1 MFPQDAFEWIKQTFN
16 HIKRYLKTIVIVL
29 LVSFVSS
36 IICRNPFSSN
46 FPQLKEGDIAS
57 RTITTPVNL
66 KIVDAELTEKK
77 RDAAVNQ
84 VLVVY
89 DFDPDAKSTLLEK
102 LRKASALLAGSGSL
116 TLDHQRALFEETL
129 SLKLTDNQWQLLKNP
144 HSLSAL
150 RKLMGQ
156 IMRDLG
162 SSWIVD
168 DSIPPEHNEIT
179 LIDIRSAEEF
189 RVSKKAYERKISL
202 LSDIRDFVRSSDK
215 YTLSDI
221 PGLSEKQ
228 KEELRI
234 LATNLLEIDL
244 SFNQSE
250 TKARKDEAV
259 KKVDPVWIEISAGQT
274 IIAEGEKA
282 ERRHILILDTLR
294 EKNNRLFDLKI
305 AFQFGLFIFTLIFL
319 FYLVGRTNFRKF
331 RLSMRDQWVIGAF
344 FLASLGIIAFLS
356 HLFEAAKHQTIFGPS
371 LIFLLPLAFA
381 GMTLRL
387 FTSMEITNFIVVIFS
402 ICVGWMHD
410 SPFIALLT
418 LTTSLAGA
426 SRMRH
431 ISQRFDVFKAG
442 LIVGGVKALLVILGH
457 GLHLMPSPEFQMEW
471 ANYATMISF
480 SVFSGIFSAS
490 LVIGIQPLLELV
502 GYTTDLRLMELS
514 STNHPLLRDLILK
527 APGTYFHS
535 FTVSQLAEK
544 AAEAIHANA
553 LFARVASLYHDIGKT
568 KKPHYFIENVKG
580 DNKHDKLAP
589 TMSALIIA
597 NHVKDGIDLGIEN
610 QLPPSII
617 EVIPQH
623 HGTMLISYFYDKAK
637 KLADHSVAVDD
648 RDFRYPGPKPQTR
661 EGAIIMLADAVEATA
676 KSATTK
682 TADQMRQVVHQTIQ
696 RFFLDGQLD
705 ECELTLKDLNS
716 IAQAFLQVL
725 MGVYHQ
731 RIEYSH
737 LKEGKDPLEERTTS
751 QISVIKPL
759 R

>member
-1 MFPQDAFEWIKQTFN
+1 
-16 HIKRYLKTIVIVL
+16 
-29 LVSFVSS
+29 
-36 IICRNPFSSN
+36 
-46 FPQLKEGDIAS
+46 
-57 RTITTPVNL
+57 
-66 KIVDAELTEKK
+66 
-77 RDAAVNQ
+77 
-84 VLVVY
+84 
-89 DFDPDAKSTLLEK
+89 
-102 LRKASALLAGSGSL
+102 
-116 TLDHQRALFEETL
+116 
-129 SLKLTDNQWQLLKNP
+129 
-144 HSLSAL
+144 
-150 RKLMGQ
+150 
-156 IMRDLG
+156 MRDLG

-189 RVSKKAYERKISL
+189 RVSKKAYERKLSL
-202 LSDIRDFVRSSDK
+202 LSDIRDLVRSSDK
-215 YTLSDI
+215 YSLSDI
-221 PGLSEKQ
+221 SGLSEKQ

-244 SFNQSE
+244 SFNPSE
-250 TKARKDEAV
+250 TKARKDEAL
-259 KKVDPVWIEISAGQT
+259 KKVDPVWIELAEGQ
-274 IIAEGEKA
+274 IIINEGEKA

-294 EKNNRLFDLKI
+294 EKNNRIFDLKI

-344 FLASLGIIAFLS
+344 FLTSLGIIAFLS

-442 LIVGGVKALLVILGH
+442 LIVGGVKALLAILGH
-457 GLHLMPSPEFQMEW
+457 GLHLMPSSGFQMEW

-514 STNHPLLRDLILK
+514 STNHPLLKDLILK

-568 KKPHYFIENVKG
+568 KKPHYFIENIKG

-637 KLADHSVAVDD
+637 KLADQNVAVDD

-682 TADQMRQVVHQTIQ
+682 TPDQMRQVVHQTIQ